1 MKGNAMKYAPLAI
14 CFGLVSW
21 TIYRMKKKRQ
31 IKIEGYCNPNYEAVV
46 EKFKDYFLNG
56 VDQNS

>member
-1 MKGNAMKYAPLAI
+1 MKYAPLAI